1 MVKSTVTPSKKKRTK
16 PLMVDLH
23 KKQQN
28 RGTRSPRKGLR
39 IRRYL
44 ASDTSPSSK
53 LTSLLNAADEASESE
68 SSESPAVANMIGLL
82 NAVNEASDSE
92 SSEAPEAP
100 DENRYFDDRDSES
113 FEPSDAE
120 DKGDI
125 EEYLDSGDSEYV
137 ASSQSE
143 ACDSSSEASDSASEA
158 SDSSV
163 EDEQEGNAI
172 SEEEEDD
179 GFEKQEHF
187 KKKAF
192 LEFCMRKGIY
202 PYLKRLYK
210 NVYNPKHSVEK
221 REKIAHARAVTAINR
236 LLTLIHLS
244 YSKVSQNEMFITY

>member
-1 MVKSTVTPSKKKRTK
+1 
-16 PLMVDLH
+16 MVDLH

-28 RGTRSPRKGLR
+28 RRTRSPRKGLR

-44 ASDTSPSSK
+44 VSDTSPSSK
-53 LTSLLNAADEASESE
+53 LTSLLNAADEVSESE
-68 SSESPAVANMIGLL
+68 SSEAPAVANMTSLL

-92 SSEAPEAP
+92 SSESPEAP

-143 ACDSSSEASDSASEA
+143 ACDSSSEASDSSSSEASDSASEA

-163 EDEQEGNAI
+163 EEEQEGNAI

-210 NVYNPKHSVEK
+210 NVYNPKHSTEK

-244 YSKVSQNEMFITY
+244 YSKVSQNEMVITY

>member
-1 MVKSTVTPSKKKRTK
+1 
-16 PLMVDLH
+16 MVDLH

-28 RGTRSPRKGLR
+28 RRTRSPRKGLR

-44 ASDTSPSSK
+44 VSDTSPSSK

-68 SSESPAVANMIGLL
+68 SSEAPAVANMTSLL

-92 SSEAPEAP
+92 SSESPEAP

-113 FEPSDAE
+113 FESSDAE

-143 ACDSSSEASDSASEA
+143 ACDSSSEASDSSSSEASDSASEASDSASEA

-163 EDEQEGNAI
+163 EEEQEGNAI

-210 NVYNPKHSVEK
+210 NVYNPKHSTEK

-244 YSKVSQNEMFITY
+244 YSKVSQNEMVITY